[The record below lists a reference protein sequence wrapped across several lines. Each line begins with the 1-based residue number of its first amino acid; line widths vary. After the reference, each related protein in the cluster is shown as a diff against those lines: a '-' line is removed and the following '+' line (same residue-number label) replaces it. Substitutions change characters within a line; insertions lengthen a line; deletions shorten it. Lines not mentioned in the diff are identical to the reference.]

1 MRVGKEVPTALS
13 ALALIFVT
21 TALGVPPAQGRTPL
35 SAALPPVA
43 EPVPTET
50 AAPSSSPSIRTLRL
64 LQEDGTVAELSL
76 DDYVYG
82 VVGGEMPAGWPVD
95 ALKAQAVAA
104 RTYALHQAQAG
115 KHAAQG
121 ADICFDSTCCQ
132 AYQTPEFLRD
142 KWGGDSGFYEQK
154 LRSAVSE
161 TQGQVMTYGGALIS
175 AVYHASSAGSTN
187 AAADVWGRAV
197 PYLISVDSPGEESKG
212 HGVGMSQ
219 WGARY
224 LAEDGLDYRAILE
237 HYYPGTQL
245 THLP

>member
-1 MRVGKEVPTALS
+1 MSVGKEVPTALA
-13 ALALIFVT
+13 ALALIFAT
-21 TALGVPPAQGRTPL
+21 TALGLPPAESRAPL
-35 SAALPPVA
+35 SATLPPVA
-43 EPVPTET
+43 EPVP
-50 AAPSSSPSIRTLRL
+50 AASAVPSPLPDARTLRL
-64 LQEDGTVAELSL
+64 LQSDGTVDELPL

-82 VVGGEMPAGWPVD
+82 VLGGEMPAGWPID

-115 KHAAQG
+115 KHTAQN
-121 ADICFDSTCCQ
+121 ADICADSTCCQ

-142 KWGGDSGFYEQK
+142 KWGGDSAFYEEK
-154 LRSAVSE
+154 LRRAVSE
-161 TQGQVMTYGGALIS
+161 TQGQVVTYGGALIS
-175 AVYHASSAGSTN
+175 AVYHASSSGSTN

-197 PYLISVDSPGEESKG
+197 PYLVSVDTPGDEVKG

-224 LAEDGLDYRAILE
+224 LAEDGLDYRGILA

-245 THLP
+245 TDG